1 MGVAE
6 RVLYEQFIYR
16 HLKTHLVSHREYSQS
31 KANGAG
37 WWRLFAHLSQC
48 RHTQVRLSR
57 ERNEMLQGKISL
69 EL

>member
-6 RVLYEQFIYR
+6 HILYEKIIDRY
-16 HLKTHLVSHREYSQS
+16 LKTHLVSHREYTQS
-31 KANGAG
+31 KGNGAG
-37 WWRLFAHLSQC
+37 WWRLFAYLEQC
-48 RHTQVRLSR
+48 RHTLVRLSR